1 VTGERA
7 LRGAIVGCGVVT
19 RISHLPAWRGQK
31 NVEIVA
37 VCDRDERAARDMAG
51 RAGIRGV
58 HSDFSGMLRQERL
71 DFVDICTPPAT
82 HAPLSIE
89 AMEAGLHVLVEKPMA
104 VSLSEADEMVATAK
118 RRGTI
123 LCTAHNSLFTRAMLT
138 AKSLVDAGG
147 IGDLVAV
154 DSQYLLPRTGHLAA
168 RDHWGHR
175 LPGGIFGE
183 HAPHLVYLARAFL
196 GDVSPVAAAAEKR
209 SGLSWVTHDELKVL
223 LKGEKGF
230 GSFGLSLNGS
240 GPSFVTTVLGAE
252 GMVRIDNF
260 AMTMTHSRHRGNRVY
275 HFVPHHVSLG
285 LQALAGGASA
295 AAGALTGHK
304 WYTVGHE
311 HIIKGFVASMRNGA
325 PPPVTAEDGRDTV
338 RVLDEI
344 WGQIGWRDLPSGEN
358 DGS

>member
-1 VTGERA
+1 MTGKRV
-7 LRGAIVGCGVVT
+7 LRGAVVGCGAVT
-19 RISHLPAWRGQK
+19 RISHLPAWRAQK

-51 RAGIRGV
+51 RAGTRGV
-58 HSDFSGMLRQERL
+58 YTDFSGMLRQEGL

-104 VSLSEADEMVATAK
+104 LSLAEADEMVATAE
-118 RRGTI
+118 RRGAV
-123 LCTAHNSLFTRAMLT
+123 LCPAHNLLFTPAALA
-138 AKSLVDAGG
+138 AKSLVAAGG

-154 DSQYLLPRTGHLAA
+154 DSQYLLPRSGHLAE

-183 HAPHLVYLARAFL
+183 HAPHSVYLARAFL
-196 GDVSPVAAAAEKR
+196 GGISRVKAVAGKR
-209 SGLSWVTHDELKVL
+209 SESPWVAYDEMKVVVQ
-223 LKGEKGF
+223 GEKGL
-230 GSFGLSLNGS
+230 GSFGLSFNGS

-252 GMVRIDNF
+252 GAIRIDSF
-260 AMTMTHSRHRGNRVY
+260 AMTMTRSRHRGNRVY

-285 LQALAGGASA
+285 LQAF
-295 AAGALTGHK
+295 AGAVSTAVGALKRHK
-304 WYTVGHE
+304 WYTVGHRNVIE
-311 HIIKGFVASMRNGA
+311 GFVASIVSGT

-344 WGQIGWRDLPSGEN
+344 WDQIGRREQPSGEG
-358 DGS
+358 DAS